1 MYKKAYDVIET
12 YFGVE
17 DGDGGPDLGPGIDAD
32 SQQFL
37 FNPTSSAG
45 SGTNSAGDS
54 NQAPSSGAAGFQ
66 F

>member
-17 DGDGGPDLGPGIDAD
+17 DGDGADLGPGIDAD

-45 SGTNSAGDS
+45 SGPNSAGDS
-54 NQAPSSGAAGFQ
+54 SQAPSGGGFQ